1 MTHIPLLITIPFLWL
16 FHSTGIESNYLLQQQ
31 KKTNPTKHIMENNNF
46 KTSIT
51 VDQSPAEVFAAINNV
66 RGWWSDNIEGRT
78 TDLNDEFIYQ
88 YKDVHQ
94 CKMRIVE
101 SVPAKKIVWLVL
113 ENQFNFTKEKNE
125 WKGNRIVYDISQK
138 DGKTQLDFTQIGLV
152 PAYECFD
159 VCSDA
164 WGSYIGGSLKDLIST
179 GKGKPNTREHDLNRE
194 LVEKWGL
201 PDK

>member
-1 MTHIPLLITIPFLWL
+1 MTPLNTLVSLPVLWL
-16 FHSTGIESNYLLQQQ
+16 LSGTGDNYFLQPT
-31 KKTNPTKHIMENNNF
+31 KTIHQIKHIMENNNF

-51 VDQSPAEVFAAINNV
+51 VDQPPAEVFAAINNV

-78 TDLNDEFIYQ
+78 LEVNDEFIYQ

-94 CKMRIVE
+94 CKMRVVE
-101 SVPAKKIVWLVL
+101 SEPGKRVVWLVL
-113 ENQFNFTKEKNE
+113 ENQFNFTKDKNE
-125 WKGNRIVYDISQK
+125 WKGNRIVFDISQK

-152 PAYECFD
+152 PTYECFD

-164 WGSYIGGSLKDLIST
+164 WSSYIRGSLNNLITT
-179 GKGKPNTREHDLNRE
+179 GKGQPNTREHDLNRE